1 MPRLSA
7 PSRRLRPFVFLAVA
21 GALAAPVIGAAQE
34 NLERVELPPLAKG
47 EVVLE
52 IATPSGAQQ
61 YDLATLEAIGLY
73 RITTRSQWDQESPTF
88 DGILLSDL
96 LDDAGLDEAPEVLV
110 TALDDYSQAI
120 PREDWTAYP
129 VMVATRQDGKL
140 LRDDERGPLR
150 IVYPL
155 SFYPELDDDLYH
167 ARWVWSLKHIKAVEP

>member
-1 MPRLSA
+1 MPRFWTV
-7 PSRRLRPFVFLAVA
+7 SRRLRPYLLLAVA
-21 GALAAPVIGAAQE
+21 GAFAAPSIGAAQE
-34 NLERVELPPLAKG
+34 KLERVELPPLAKG

-52 IATPSGAQQ
+52 IATPAGTQQ

-73 RITTRSQWDQESPTF
+73 RITTRSLFDQESPTF
-88 DGILLSDL
+88 DGVLLADL
-96 LDDAGLDEAPEVLV
+96 LDDAGLKDAPGVLV

-129 VMVATRQDGKL
+129 VMVATRQDGAL

-155 SFYPELDDDLYH
+155 SFHPELDDDLYH
-167 ARWVWSLKHIKAVEP
+167 ARWVWSVKEIKAVEP

>member
-1 MPRLSA
+1 MPRLSHL
-7 PSRRLRPFVFLAVA
+7 SRRLRPFVLLAVA
-21 GALAAPVIGAAQE
+21 GVLTAPAICAAQE
-34 NLERVELPPLAKG
+34 NLTRIELPPLAKG

-52 IATPSGAQQ
+52 IATPSGAEQ

-96 LDDAGLDEAPEVLV
+96 LDDAGLNEAPAILV
-110 TALDDYSQAI
+110 TALDDYSQTI

-129 VMVATRQDGKL
+129 VMVATRQDGKV
-140 LRDDERGPLR
+140 LREDERGPLR

-167 ARWVWSLKHIKAVEP
+167 ARWVWSLKQITAVEP

>member
-7 PSRRLRPFVFLAVA
+7 PSRRLRSFMFLAVA
-21 GALAAPVIGAAQE
+21 GALAAPVICAAQE

-52 IATPSGAQQ
+52 IATPAGAQQ

-96 LDDAGLDEAPEVLV
+96 LDDAGLDKAPEVLV